1 MIKKGDK
8 IVCID
13 TRTDYVNE
21 FYENITFGKVYDAE
35 EQFYVNSYRITNDV
49 GKIWSYPMKWFKSL
63 AQLREERINQILD
76 DE

>member
-1 MIKKGDK
+1 MIK

-13 TRTDYVNE
+13 DRTPSKTDRYK
-21 FYENITFGKVYDAE
+21 YLTIGKVYDAE
-35 EQFYVNSYRITNDV
+35 ERFDVNCYRITDDE
-49 GKIWSYPMKWFKSL
+49 GKNCLYHIKCFKSL